1 MCSSQNP
8 AAADINPPTGD
19 SLAVLDCH
27 LPREVSLG
35 ETCVVTAFLLD
46 GVTNRQPQDM
56 SLGEHTM
63 PSLLSDSGRS
73 LEEELRFSRS
83 LTTFAGSP
91 PTTLFLRVCVFSL
104 TPQDSLGNKDLSRCL
119 SSGKEGIV
127 SLFS

>member
-1 MCSSQNP
+1 MCSGQNP
-8 AAADINPPTGD
+8 AAADINSPAGD

-35 ETCVVTAFLLD
+35 ETCVVTALLLD
-46 GVTNRQPQDM
+46 SVTNRQPQDM
-56 SLGEHTM
+56 SREHTV
-63 PSLLSDSGRS
+63 PLFLSDSGRS
-73 LEEELRFSRS
+73 LEELRFSHS

-91 PTTLFLRVCVFSL
+91 PTTLFLRVCVFFL
-104 TPQDSLGNKDLSRCL
+104 TPQDSLGNRDLSRCL